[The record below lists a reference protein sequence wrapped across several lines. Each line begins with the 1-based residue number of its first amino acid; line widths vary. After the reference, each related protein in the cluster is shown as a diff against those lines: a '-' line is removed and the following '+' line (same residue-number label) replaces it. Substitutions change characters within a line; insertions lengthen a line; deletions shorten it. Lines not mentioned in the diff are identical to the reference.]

1 MGRHDEKPTKKQKKK
16 QYKTKQTMSFKRD
29 EKHHDD
35 IREEKT

>member
-1 MGRHDEKPTKKQKKK
+1 MTKNPQKSKKKK